1 MAGYS
6 GTPLWRKLGIKA
18 NCVVALVG
26 APTGWTIADLPE
38 RVLVRRRVQG
48 SLDVVIAFFD
58 QQAKLERRLPSLTRA
73 LPADG
78 ALWIAW
84 PRKAAGH
91 VSDISENKLRETIL
105 PSGLV
110 DVKVAALDEDWSGL
124 KFVWRRELRASLS
137 MRPTAAG
144 A

>member
-6 GTPLWRKLGIKA
+6 GTPLWRKLGVKEG
-18 NCVVALVG
+18 CVLALVG
-26 APTGWTIADLPE
+26 APAGWEIADLPE

-48 SLDVVIAFFD
+48 SLDVLVAFFG
-58 QQAKLERRLPSLTRA
+58 QHAKLERRLPSLMQA
-73 LPADG
+73 LPPDG

-91 VSDISENKLRETIL
+91 VSDISENRLRELIL
-105 PSGLV
+105 PTGLV

-124 KFVWRRELRASLS
+124 KFVWRRELRAGLS
-137 MRPTAAG
+137 RRPAA
-144 A
+144 ADS